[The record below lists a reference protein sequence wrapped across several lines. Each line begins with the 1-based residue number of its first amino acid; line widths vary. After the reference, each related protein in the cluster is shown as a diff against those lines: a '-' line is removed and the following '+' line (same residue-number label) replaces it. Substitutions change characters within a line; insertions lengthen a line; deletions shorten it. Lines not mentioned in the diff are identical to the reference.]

1 MKSETIYEIMLSVLA
16 GEATGDEHRLLNEWL
31 ARSEANKREFEQM
44 SKLYRSF
51 EVVGKQDDSEFDVGL
66 AWMKVRS
73 QTVDKKRK
81 KKQFDL
87 KRWLSYAALVAVLF
101 TVGFYFM
108 DRPAEREWIA
118 GSDVLENIN
127 QPTLLLD
134 NGEQIPLK
142 QDSFSIQQGNTK
154 IRNNLVGQLSYES
167 DKKPSSG
174 EEKQSWNHLMI
185 PKGNAYELEL
195 ADGTHVWLNAESEL
209 SYPTRFT
216 GETREVRLRGEAFFD
231 VAKNPDCPFVVRT
244 DDVAVRVLGTSF
256 NVSAYRSEQTASV
269 TLVGG
274 SVAVKA
280 NKGEEFRIVPSE
292 QFCYDK
298 NSRKSGIQVVDTEQ
312 YTSWT
317 KGEYVFKNATLDE
330 IFNKLLHWYDFS
342 VRYQNEQLKNK
353 HFSLVV
359 DRRISL
365 EQLLELISFTS
376 DVQLEQN
383 QGNIIIVK
391 QKGGEVR

>member
-51 EVVGKQDDSEFDVGL
+51 EAVGKQDDSEFDVGL

-154 IRNNLVGQLSYES
+154 IRNNLVGQ
-167 DKKPSSG
+167 
-174 EEKQSWNHLMI
+174 
-185 PKGNAYELEL
+185 
-195 ADGTHVWLNAESEL
+195 
-209 SYPTRFT
+209 
-216 GETREVRLRGEAFFD
+216 EA
-231 VAKNPDCPFVVRT
+231 
-244 DDVAVRVLGTSF
+244 
-256 NVSAYRSEQTASV
+256 
-269 TLVGG
+269 
-274 SVAVKA
+274 
-280 NKGEEFRIVPSE
+280 
-292 QFCYDK
+292 
-298 NSRKSGIQVVDTEQ
+298 
-312 YTSWT
+312 
-317 KGEYVFKNATLDE
+317 VF
-330 IFNKLLHWYDFS
+330 
-342 VRYQNEQLKNK
+342 
-353 HFSLVV
+353 
-359 DRRISL
+359 
-365 EQLLELISFTS
+365 
-376 DVQLEQN
+376 
-383 QGNIIIVK
+383 G
-391 QKGGEVR
+391 